1 MPQIIK
7 DITEIARCGAQF
19 RNDNLAELDLKG
31 CHASYLLEICR
42 NPGISQDTLARRICI
57 NKSNIARQLVVL
69 EEGGFVRRQP
79 SQEDKRAMELY
90 PTEKTL
96 ELLPRIRQ
104 ILGRW
109 SRYLT
114 QDLTEEEVEVLS
126 RVLTSMKARATIW
139 MEEN

>member
-31 CHASYLLEICR
+31 CHASYLMEICR

>member
-7 DITEIARCGAQF
+7 DITEIARCGAQY
-19 RNDNLAELDLKG
+19 RNDNLAELELKG
-31 CHASYLLEICR
+31 CHASYLMEICR

-57 NKSNIARQLVVL
+57 NKSNIARQLAVL
-69 EEGGFVRRQP
+69 EEGGFVLRQS
-79 SQEDKRAMELY
+79 SQEDKRVMELY

-96 ELLPRIRQ
+96 ELMPQIRQ
-104 ILGRW
+104 ILGQW

-114 QDLTEEEVEVLS
+114 QDLTKEEVELLS
-126 RVLTSMKARATIW
+126 KILTSMKTRAAIW

>member
-104 ILGRW
+104 ILGQW

>member
-7 DITEIARCGAQF
+7 DITEIARCGAQY
-19 RNDNLAELDLKG
+19 RNDNLAELNLKG
-31 CHASYLLEICR
+31 CHASYLMEICR

-57 NKSNIARQLVVL
+57 NKSNIARQLAVL

-79 SQEDKRAMELY
+79 SQEDKRVMELY

-96 ELLPRIRQ
+96 ELMPRIRQ
-104 ILGRW
+104 ILGQW

-114 QDLTEEEVEVLS
+114 QDLTEAEVELLAK
-126 RVLTSMKARATIW
+126 VLTSMKHRATVW

>member
-1 MPQIIK
+1 MPHVLK
-7 DITEIARCGAQF
+7 TMNEITRCGMQYC
-19 RNDNLAELDLKG
+19 NDNLEPLGLKS
-31 CHASYLLEICR
+31 CHASYLREICR
-42 NPGISQDTLARRICI
+42 SPGISQDTLARRICI

-104 ILGRW
+104 ILGQW

>member
-1 MPQIIK
+1 M
-7 DITEIARCGAQF
+7 
-19 RNDNLAELDLKG
+19 KG

-104 ILGRW
+104 ILGQW

>member
-7 DITEIARCGAQF
+7 DITEIARCGAQY
-19 RNDNLAELDLKG
+19 RNDNLAELNLKG
-31 CHASYLLEICR
+31 SHASYLMEICR

-57 NKSNIARQLVVL
+57 NKSNIARQLAVL
-69 EEGGFVRRQP
+69 EEGGFVHRKS
-79 SQEDKRAMELY
+79 SQEDKRVMELY

-96 ELLPRIRQ
+96 ELMPRIRQ
-104 ILGRW
+104 ILGQW

-114 QDLTEEEVEVLS
+114 QDLTETEVELLEKILV
-126 RVLTSMKARATIW
+126 SMKHRATVW